1 MCLPGRITP
10 SWHAGAVSPMWSR
23 LAALAGVV
31 LLLTG
36 CSVLAREEAPGAAG
50 RCSGVPLSEVRGEQ
64 PSYVDREL
72 DRFPAD
78 RAVCRALWL
87 PGADAWF
94 VPQGVALQG
103 RTAWVSGYRWR
114 EGYGKRYCRVMRVDL
129 RDGRLLADERRLEWE
144 RPDGSVA
151 RCRHGGGLAL
161 TGHGLW
167 VATAQRLWLLD
178 PTRIGR
184 QRPVVRVWHVAG
196 PVSGGLLVT
205 GRAGQ
210 LGLDDFRKHGS
221 GPLHWFDT
229 DDLVAPGVRTVAG
242 RARPGEEVAPTVVSA
257 LRVSRVPV
265 YAQGGAVEPRG
276 DRRPPYLVSSLSTCG
291 VLHAP
296 GGREVGL
303 APGAEG
309 IAFDRDGGLWA
320 VLESGTRPYQQQGR
334 PLVPMLVRLDV
345 DRLLV
350 GEGAHCSW

>member
-1 MCLPGRITP
+1 MSPL
-10 SWHAGAVSPMWSR
+10 SWTRV
-23 LAALAGVV
+23 AALAGAV
-31 LLLTG
+31 LLLSG

-50 RCSGVPLSEVRGEQ
+50 RCSGVPLSQVRGVQ

-87 PGADAWF
+87 PGADQWF

-114 EGYGKRYCRVMRVDL
+114 PGYGKRYCRVMRVGL

-161 TGHGLW
+161 TEHGLW

-178 PTRIGR
+178 PARVGR
-184 QRPVVRVWHVAG
+184 QHPVVRVWHVAE

-205 GRAGQ
+205 GDDGR
-210 LGLDDFRKHGS
+210 LGLGDFRKHGS
-221 GPLHWFDT
+221 GPLHWYAT
-229 DDLVAPGVRTVAG
+229 DDLVVPGVRTVGG
-242 RARPGEEVAPTVVSA
+242 RAREEVDPTVASA
-257 LRVSRVPV
+257 LRVSRVPI

-276 DRRPPYLVSSLSTCG
+276 ERRAPYLVSSLSTCG
-291 VLHAP
+291 ILHAP
-296 GGREVGL
+296 SGREVGL

-309 IAFDRDGGLWA
+309 IALDRDGGLWA

-345 DRLLV
+345 QRLLA
-350 GEGAHCSW
+350 GENADCSW